1 MPDPA
6 PDPKDLNRLL
16 LAAFI
21 GLVLLLG
28 WNLLFAQELPAGT
41 RLDPRE
47 AVAQSQRVIGSAVP
61 DLELTASDGSPIR
74 LARFRGKPLVVSF
87 IYTGCFQVCPT
98 TTKFLADAVGQA
110 RAAVGDDAFQVL
122 TIGFNLPFDS
132 PLAMR
137 EFARKQGISDP
148 RWTFATPSPETLPAL
163 AAAFGFQWVPTP
175 AGFDHLTQ
183 ATIVDRDGRIVR
195 QVYGDTFQLPM
206 FIAPLRELVLGE
218 PAPKDDFAAWIERVR
233 VLCTVYDPRA
243 GRYRL
248 NYALFIEIFTGS
260 TIVIATLWFLIANS
274 RRRRSAPGGGTPAV

>member
-98 TTKFLADAVGQA
+98 TTKFLADAVRQA

-132 PLAMR
+132 PTAMR
-137 EFARKQGISDP
+137 EFALKQGLGDA
-148 RWTFATPSPETLPAL
+148 RWTFATPSPDTLDTL
-163 AAAFGFQWVPTP
+163 ARDMGFQWVPTA

-183 ATIVDRDGRIVR
+183 ATILDRDGRVFR
-195 QVYGDTFQLPM
+195 QVYGDSFELPM
-206 FIAPLRELVLGE
+206 FVAPLRELVLGD
-218 PAPKDDFAAWIERVR
+218 PAPKDDLAGWIERVR

-248 NYALFIEIFTGS
+248 NYGLFIELFTGS
-260 TIVIATLWFLIANS
+260 TIVIATLWYLISQS
-274 RRRRSAPGGGTPAV
+274 RRRRRRPGDEARPA